1 MEENQRRAPRPA
13 GEQPVPRTH
22 RRKRSKWQN
31 FKEAYLPVIILAAAV
46 ILVITFVVGAI
57 RRSSGDHQ
65 SESASTSASTVDP
78 QILLQQEQQELL
90 TQAEA
95 KAAEFDYQ
103 AAMDILNGYSA
114 GLTSSTALTEKYNA
128 YADAQAALVPYSD
141 ISKIP
146 TLAVQM
152 LIADLPRAL
161 ANPDYGSG
169 FNRNYITTTEFS
181 RILEQLYANGYMLVS
196 PYDLVSASQAPD
208 GKTKLSPGTVYLPAD
223 KKPII
228 LTQLGCNYFTY
239 TVDSDG
245 DGLPDKGGS
254 GMPYRLALDENGNL
268 VSQMV
273 DAAGNDLT
281 GSYDFV
287 TILNDFVAAHPDFS
301 YRGARGVLA
310 VTGYDGLFGYRTD
323 PETAE
328 KISQQFY
335 DAQLAEVVPVIEK
348 VRADG
353 FDIACMS
360 YDYINYASVGASEV
374 GKDLERWNNEVL
386 PLLGTVDMMVM
397 PYEDIIPG
405 RDLYT
410 GEKYDTMVSGGFRY
424 FMAKGGSEPWGQL
437 TENYARIS
445 FLPVTGRDLNS
456 APEIYS
462 DYFKA
467 ADVLD
472 PQRTF

>member
-1 MEENQRRAPRPA
+1 MEENQRRTPVP
-13 GEQPVPRTH
+13 GEDRPVPRP
-22 RRKRSKWQN
+22 RRRRRSKWQD

-46 ILVITFVVGAI
+46 VLIITFVVGAI
-57 RRSSGDHQ
+57 RRSSGAPQTDPAA
-65 SESASTSASTVDP
+65 ESSTVDP
-78 QILLQQEQQELL
+78 QALLRQEEQELL
-90 TQAEA
+90 KQAEE
-95 KAAEFDYQ
+95 KAAQFDYP
-103 AAMDILNGYSA
+103 AAMEILNGYSA
-114 GLTSSTALTEKYNA
+114 GLSSSTLLTGRYNEYSA
-128 YADAQAALVPYSD
+128 AQASLVPYED

-146 TLAVQM
+146 NLAVQM

-161 ANPDYGSG
+161 ANPDYGAR

-181 RILEQLYANGYMLVS
+181 NMLQQLYDNGYMLIS
-196 PYDLVSASQAPD
+196 PYDLAAETQGPD
-208 GKTKLSPGTVYLPAD
+208 GKTTLAPAAVYLPAD

-239 TVDSDG
+239 IVDSDG
-245 DGLPDKGGS
+245 DGLPDKDGS
-254 GMPYRLALDENGNL
+254 GMPYRLALDEKGNL

-273 DAAGNDLT
+273 DAAGNELA

-335 DAQLAEVVPVIEK
+335 DAQLAEVKPVIEK
-348 VRADG
+348 LRADG

-360 YDYINYASVGASEV
+360 YDYVNYASLSAGDI
-374 GKDLERWNNEVL
+374 GRDLERWNQEVL
-386 PLLGTVDMMVM
+386 PLLGPVDMMVL
-397 PYEDIIPG
+397 PYEDLSG
-405 RDLYT
+405 RDLYA
-410 GEKYDTMVSGGFRY
+410 GERYEAVASAGFRF
-424 FMAKGGSEPWGQL
+424 FMAKSGTEPWGQL
-437 TENYARIS
+437 TEHYARIS
-445 FLPVTGRDLNS
+445 FLPVTGGELHG
-456 APEIYS
+456 APEIYA
-462 DYFKA
+462 DYFRA

-472 PQRTF
+472 PQRKF

>member
-1 MEENQRRAPRPA
+1 MEENQRQTPVP
-13 GEQPVPRTH
+13 GEDRPVPRP
-22 RRKRSKWQN
+22 RRRRRSKWQD
-31 FKEAYLPVIILAAAV
+31 FKEAQLPVIILAVAV
-46 ILVITFVVGAI
+46 ILIITFVVGAI
-57 RRSSGDHQ
+57 RRSSGDSRTEPVS
-65 SESASTSASTVDP
+65 SESTADP
-78 QILLQQEQQELL
+78 QVQLQLEQQELL
-90 TQAEA
+90 AQAEA
-95 KAAEFDYQ
+95 KAAQFDYQ
-103 AAMDILNGYSA
+103 AAMDILNSYSA
-114 GLTSSTALTEKYNA
+114 GLSSSTLLTDRYNEYSA
-128 YADAQAALVPYSD
+128 AQASLVPYED

-146 TLAVQM
+146 NLAVQM

-161 ANPDYGSG
+161 ADPDYGG
-169 FNRNYITTTEFS
+169 RFNRNYITTTEFS
-181 RILEQLYANGYMLVS
+181 NMLQQLYDNGYMLVS
-196 PYDLVSASQAPD
+196 PYDLAAAEETPD
-208 GKTKLSPGTVYLPAD
+208 GKVKLVPAPVYLPAD

-254 GMPYRLALDENGNL
+254 GMPYRLALDESGRL

-273 DAAGNDLT
+273 DAAGNELT

-335 DAQLAEVVPVIEK
+335 DAQLAEVKPVIEK
-348 VRADG
+348 IRADG

-360 YDYINYASVGASEV
+360 YDYVNYASLSANDIGR
-374 GKDLERWNNEVL
+374 DLERWNQEVL
-386 PLLGTVDMMVM
+386 PLLGAVDMMVL
-397 PYEDIIPG
+397 PYEDLSG

-410 GEKYDTMVSGGFRY
+410 GEKYEAVASAGFRF
-424 FMAKGGSEPWGQL
+424 FMAKGGTAPWGQL
-437 TENYARIS
+437 TDHYVRIS
-445 FLPVTGRDLNS
+445 FLPVTGGELHG
-456 APEIYS
+456 APEIYA
-462 DYFKA
+462 DYFRA

-472 PQRTF
+472 PQRKF

>member
-1 MEENQRRAPRPA
+1 MENTNRRAPAPGGEHPAPRP
-13 GEQPVPRTH
+13 
-22 RRKRSKWQN
+22 RRRRRSKWQN
-31 FKEAYLPVIILAAAV
+31 FKEAYLPVIILVAAV
-46 ILVITFVVGAI
+46 ILILTFVIGAI
-57 RRSSGDHQ
+57 RRSSGDSRTEPVSSESTADPQVQLQLEQ
-65 SESASTSASTVDP
+65 SE
-78 QILLQQEQQELL
+78 LLA
-90 TQAEA
+90 QAEA

-103 AAMDILNGYSA
+103 AAMDILNSYSA
-114 GLTSSTALTEKYNA
+114 GLSSSTMLSDKYNA
-128 YADAQAALVPYSD
+128 YADAQAALVPYND

-146 TLAVQM
+146 NLAVQM

-161 ANPDYGSG
+161 ADPDYGTG
-169 FNRNYITTTEFS
+169 FNRNYITTSEFS
-181 RILEQLYANGYMLVS
+181 KILEQLYENGYMLVS
-196 PYDLVSASQAPD
+196 PYDLVSGSDGPD
-208 GKTKLSPGTVYLPAD
+208 GQPRIEQATVYLPAG

-239 TVDSDG
+239 IVDGDG

-254 GMPYRLALDENGNL
+254 GMPYRLALDEQGNL

-273 DAAGNDLT
+273 DAAGKDLT
-281 GSYDFV
+281 GSFDFV

-328 KISQQFY
+328 KISQKFY
-335 DAQLAEVVPVIEK
+335 DAQLAEVKPVIEK

-360 YDYINYASVGASEV
+360 YDYINYASVSASDI
-374 GKDLERWNNEVL
+374 GKDLQDWNNEVL
-386 PLLGTVDMMVM
+386 PLLGGVDLMVM
-397 PYEDIIPG
+397 PYEDIVSG
-405 RDLYT
+405 KDLYT
-410 GEKYDTMVSGGFRY
+410 GEKYEAMRSAGFRF
-424 FMAKGGSEPWGQL
+424 FMAKGDAEPWGQI
-437 TENYARIS
+437 TEHYARIR

-456 APEIYS
+456 SPEIYRN
-462 DYFKA
+462 YFKA